1 MRVPNQNRV
10 RQAIPAEWAAQ
21 SREFARPSKIL
32 SRRLCLEIALIALL
46 IICPRV
52 AGQSERNGSATT
64 NCSQRELAKRFLAA
78 SEALQSGSLDVAE
91 RGFQSVLRCGANAG
105 AYANLGVVYMRR
117 GDWAAA
123 TRALKQAARLAPSM
137 TGVRLN
143 LALVAFRQG
152 KYEDA
157 VPYLK
162 AIVREQPTSVQPAYL
177 LGLSYFF
184 TQQYAQATGT
194 LQGLWP
200 KLNNDLAY
208 LYVAGLAADKAGET
222 QSSEAAWGRLSEIGA
237 NTAQFY
243 LLMGK
248 ADYNRGDP
256 DKAIPEFQAAAK
268 IDPALPFLHYN
279 WGRAYVSI
287 NQYEEAKAEFLKDIA
302 VEPEIPYNY
311 EELGR
316 VYDKLG
322 EDVPA
327 EQNFQKALKL
337 DSQLPGSYF
346 ELAKI
351 YERRGQLDQ
360 ALKAVD
366 AALALDSESNNLHY
380 LRARLL
386 QRTGKKAEAKVEFF
400 EAKRLLDKH
409 RGEDTMERQ
418 LANPELNFQSK

>member
-1 MRVPNQNRV
+1 
-10 RQAIPAEWAAQ
+10 
-21 SREFARPSKIL
+21 
-32 SRRLCLEIALIALL
+32 
-46 IICPRV
+46 
-52 AGQSERNGSATT
+52 
-64 NCSQRELAKRFLAA
+64 
-78 SEALQSGSLDVAE
+78 
-91 RGFQSVLRCGANAG
+91 
-105 AYANLGVVYMRR
+105 MRR
-117 GDWAAA
+117 QEWAAA
-123 TRALKQAARLAPSM
+123 TRALKQASRLAPSM

-162 AIVREQPTSVQPAYL
+162 AIVKEQPASVQPAYL

-184 TQQYAQATGT
+184 TQQYAQATTT

-208 LYVAGLAADKAGET
+208 LYVVGLAADKAGET
-222 QSSEAAWGRLSEIGA
+222 RISEAAWGRLTEIGA
-237 NTAQFY
+237 NTAQFH

-268 IDPALPFLHYN
+268 IDPNLPFLHYN

-287 NQYEEAKAEFLKDIA
+287 HQYEEAKAEFLKDIA

-322 EDVPA
+322 DDVLA

-351 YERRGQLDQ
+351 YERRGRLDL

-366 AALALDSESNNLHY
+366 DALALDSESNNLHY

-386 QRTGKKAEAKVEFF
+386 QRTGKNAEAKIEFA

-409 RGEDTMERQ
+409 RGEDTMERR